1 MQDQKEN
8 LDIDIDRHPL
18 ITIGILTLG
27 TQIGSAII
35 QKLAK
40 HPAVLFSM
48 GISVG
53 VYSYKNRKEIL
64 NEAQHLANQGTEI
77 FSKSSDTK

>member
-8 LDIDIDRHPL
+8 SGIDIDRHPL

-35 QKLAK
+35 QKMAK

-53 VYSYKNRKEIL
+53 IYSYKNRKEIL
-64 NEAQHLANQGTEI
+64 DEARHLKNQSKKL
-77 FSKSSDTK
+77 FSKKSETD